1 MLLGIIIVIVIII
14 FIQYNLLIRLKINVQ
29 RSKSVIDVYL
39 KQRFDLIP
47 NLIKIVK
54 EYTDHEQVVL
64 EKIIK
69 LRNKYNKNED
79 FNISQQ
85 LNEQID
91 KVFILAEK
99 YPNLKAD
106 TQFLNL
112 QKNLIKIESQLQA
125 ARRLYNNDV
134 TKYNTAISIFPLNI
148 IAKIFRFKEEQL
160 FSITESEKDNIS
172 VTL

>member
-112 QKNLIKIESQLQA
+112 QKSLIKIESQLQA

>member
-160 FSITESEKDNIS
+160 FIITESEKDNIS

>member
-148 IAKIFRFKEEQL
+148 IAKIFRFKKCKRL
-160 FSITESEKDNIS
+160 
-172 VTL
+172 